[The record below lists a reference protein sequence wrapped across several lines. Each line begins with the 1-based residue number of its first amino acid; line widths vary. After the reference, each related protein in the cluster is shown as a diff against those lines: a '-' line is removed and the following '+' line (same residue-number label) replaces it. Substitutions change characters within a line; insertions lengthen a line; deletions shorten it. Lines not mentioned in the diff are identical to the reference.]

1 MNHRRIFCF
10 VLCSSLL
17 FTSGCWDR
25 KELNDRGIWLA
36 TGWDVW
42 KKDKV
47 QISGQMLIPSSMQTE
62 GSSGGSSTKG
72 YLTVSATGK
81 NVRDAVQNI
90 QTKLSRQAFFGQRR
104 VAFFGEEFAKRG
116 LKNELDAS
124 IRDPAVSFRVDTFV
138 VKGGTALEMLDLSYP
153 LEKIPTGA
161 ASKELEQFEG
171 RAGSSFIDFLIAAN
185 SEGMH
190 PTLPAIEIGHF
201 QNKEDSGQGDSSN
214 TSFQL
219 AGAALFDDDLKL
231 RGFLNMDEDRI
242 LLWVLGVLN
251 KQTIAVPLKDGNASL
266 ILTKMGSKIVP
277 EISHDKQ
284 IKFTVTLTG
293 QGSLLENNSN
303 LDLMQTKN
311 VEFLQHAL
319 EKQTKKQVLQTIKK
333 VQEKYGLDIFGFGEA
348 IHKKD
353 PSNWKS
359 LKKNWDETFSKA
371 DVSVNVHLTIRQMG
385 LTGPSLLYEESEIK
399 K

>member
-1 MNHRRIFCF
+1 MNRRRIVCF
-10 VLCSSLL
+10 AICSSLL

-25 KELNDRGIWLA
+25 KELNDRAVWLA
-36 TGWDVW
+36 TGWDASG
-42 KKDKV
+42 KDKV
-47 QISGQMLIPSSMQTE
+47 QISGQMVIPSSMPSE
-62 GSSGGSSTKG
+62 SNGGGSSTKG
-72 YLTVSATGK
+72 YLTVSATGQ
-81 NVRDAVQNI
+81 NVRDAVQNM

-104 VAFFGEEFAKRG
+104 IAFFGEEFAKRG

-124 IRDPAVSFRVDTFV
+124 TRDPNVSLRFDAFV

-153 LEKIPTGA
+153 LEKLPAGA
-161 ASKELEQFEG
+161 ASKELEQFLG
-171 RAGSSFIDFLIAAN
+171 SAGTSFINFLIAAN

-201 QNKEDSGQGDSSN
+201 QDKKDSGQGDSSN

-231 RGFLNMDEDRI
+231 RGFLNMDENRV
-242 LLWVLGVLN
+242 LLWVMGVL
-251 KQTIAVPLKDGNASL
+251 KKKTIAVPIKDGNASL
-266 ILTKMGSKIVP
+266 LLTKMGSTIVP
-277 EISHDKQ
+277 KISKDHP

-293 QGSLLENNSN
+293 QGALFENNSN
-303 LDLMQTKN
+303 LDLVQTKN

-319 EKQTKKQVLQTIKK
+319 EKQAKKQVLQTIKK
-333 VQEKYGLDIFGFGEA
+333 VQEEYGLDIFGFGET

-371 DVSVNVHLTIRQMG
+371 DVSVNVHLTIERMG
-385 LTGPSLLYEESEIK
+385 LTGPSLLYDESEIK